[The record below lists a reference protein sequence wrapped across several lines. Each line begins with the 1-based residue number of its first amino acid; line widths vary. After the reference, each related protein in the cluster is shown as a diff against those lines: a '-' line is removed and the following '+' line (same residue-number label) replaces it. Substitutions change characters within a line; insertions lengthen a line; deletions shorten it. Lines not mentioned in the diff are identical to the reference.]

1 MADVRAED
9 SDHRPRLD
17 RVAGNPC
24 RARAARGRH
33 RRQRRQRRHRAPQA
47 AQAAPTATGA
57 ARGAAAAATGPCP
70 RGGRPQLVGP
80 VTSGSMN
87 PFWIG
92 GAALF
97 IWALILAFALG
108 LRSEGFPRDD
118 RQMRGVLVI
127 SVALTIAAIATAIIG
142 GITGAGETKGLR
154 HGPEVAKHSE

>member
-47 AQAAPTATGA
+47 AQAAPAAARA
-57 ARGAAAAATGPCP
+57 ARGAAAAATGACP
-70 RGGRPQLVGP
+70 GGGRPQLARP

-97 IWALILAFALG
+97 IWALVLAFALG

-118 RQMRGVLVI
+118 RQMRGVIVV
-127 SVALTIAAIATAIIG
+127 SVTLTIVAIACAIM
-142 GITGAGETKGLR
+142 AGSPAPANRRGFVTGLR
-154 HGPEVAKHSE
+154 WP